1 MVGTRQVC
9 IARTRT
15 PITTAAMPRKS
26 NRATVIQ
33 HLQRQKVVETDKPE
47 AYEIATTNTL
57 HQSEL
62 EPDDG
67 SDDFEDFDEDME
79 VFALVEAVDIDILPW

>member
-1 MVGTRQVC
+1 
-9 IARTRT
+9 
-15 PITTAAMPRKS
+15 
-26 NRATVIQ
+26 VIQ